1 MIISTW
7 EVLNALLVAGRRSEA
22 LPPKAIEPDQAELR
36 FCRAAVRA
44 VPAVRAER
52 ISAIKAALAAAHYR
66 IDAEEVAKKMLERSL
81 VDAIFSRS

>member
-7 EVLNALLVAGRRSEA
+7 EVLNALLAAGRRSEL
-22 LPPKAIEPDQAELR
+22 LPLKPIEPDQADLR
-36 FCRAAVRA
+36 FCRVAVGA

-52 ISAIKAALAAAHYR
+52 ISAIKAALSAAHYC
-66 IDAEEVAKKMLERSL
+66 IDTEEVARKMLERSL